1 MHTPLLKTL
10 PALALAALAAL
21 PLAAARL
28 VPGDQGLAVSRAGQS
43 LRARIAAAHR
53 IVGEDMWYGYRRTKF
68 DFNGRVGW
76 VVEPSVAPLPGTPWT
91 WTMQWAEAFVDRT
104 GVLDLLKKGYHHV
117 TLELFDTRMDDAG
130 VAAAAAFQAF
140 LVKDLH
146 FAPQANLIGMS
157 WGGFFSVRYANAYP
171 DSVRRIYLDAPLLNF
186 EGFANPDYGRVGP
199 WADMRPADGN
209 WTDDPRMPVN
219 MAGTLARAGIPILLL
234 YGGQDQV
241 VPPALNCELFAS
253 RFRAAG
259 GDIRVTRR
267 GLFGHHP
274 HGVDPDKTDL
284 VADFFFREKLQQH

>member
-28 VPGDQGLAVSRAGQS
+28 VPGDQGLAVLRAGQS

-104 GVLDLLKKGYHHV
+104 GVPDLLKKGYHHV

-157 WGGFFSVRYANAYP
+157 WGGFFSTRYAAAYP
-171 DSVRRIYLDAPLLNF
+171 QSVRRIYYDAPLLNF
-186 EGFANPDYGRVGP
+186 QSFARANANGLRP
-199 WADMRPADGN
+199 WKATAPKGGARAP
-209 WTDDPRMPVN
+209 DPRMPVH
-219 MAGTLARAGIPILLL
+219 LAERIAKAGIPVLIL
-234 YGGQDQV
+234 YGGQDQTV
-241 VPPALNCELFAS
+241 LPAENCEPFAA
-253 RFRAAG
+253 RLRAAG
-259 GDIRVTRR
+259 GKVEVEKRA
-267 GLFGHHP
+267 LFGHHP
-274 HGVDPDKTDL
+274 HGLDPDKTARI
-284 VADFFFREKLQQH
+284 VDFFSRP